1 MVKILLLLRVAE
13 DKKFGKQLLQTEIY
27 LGFLFRFKVAVV

>member
-13 DKKFGKQLLQTEIY
+13 DKKLGQTTIANRNIFGVSFSI
-27 LGFLFRFKVAVV
+27 